1 MTVDAGAVAR
11 LQAAL
16 EELEVEAADGTREG
30 EVVVTLPGE
39 RKLRTVCSL
48 AVGVDAVSVQA
59 FVIRNPDENH
69 ERFYRFLLRRNLRM
83 PGMAY
88 SIDGTGDVYLT
99 GRLPLDAISVASVD
113 RLLGTV
119 LTACDEPFND
129 LLVLG
134 FLTSMQAEWRWR
146 ISRGEST
153 KNLEAFRH
161 LLEGSDERHD
171 MADRTH
177 AAHGHTGAG
186 HGHTH
191 GHAHDRADP
200 GPHDAGSYFDDQAA
214 TWDDDPAKGERAGT
228 VADLICEV
236 AAPGPTTR
244 VLDYGAGTGLLAQ
257 ALAPHVG
264 PITVADPSA
273 GMREVLTQKVD
284 SGALPSGTR
293 VWELDLSTQQPPE
306 ETFDLIVSLLVLH
319 HIPDVAAVLRGFAAL
334 LAPGG
339 RVSLCDLVTEDGSF
353 HDASR
358 GEVHHGFDPD
368 TLTTMLAEV
377 GFGEVDVRS
386 AHTLT
391 KQGRDYPLFLAT
403 ATRLGR

>member
-48 AVGVDAVSVQA
+48 AVGVDSVSVQA

-146 ISRGEST
+146 IARGEST

-161 LLEGSDERHD
+161 LLEGSGERPD
-171 MADRTH
+171 MADH
-177 AAHGHTGAG
+177 AHADHDHSE
-186 HGHTH
+186 
-191 GHAHDRADP
+191 GHAHDHADP
-200 GPHDAGSYFDDQAA
+200 GAHDASSYFDDQAA
-214 TWDDDPAKGERAGT
+214 TWDDDPTKVERART

-264 PITVADPSA
+264 PLTVADPSA
-273 GMREVLTQKVD
+273 GMREMLTQKLD
-284 SGALPSGTR
+284 SGALPTGTR
-293 VWELDLSTQQPPE
+293 VWEIDLSTQLPPE

-319 HIPDVAAVLRGFAAL
+319 HIPDVSAALRGFAAL

-339 RVSLCDLVTEDGSF
+339 RVALCDLMTEDGSF
-353 HDASR
+353 HDAAR

-377 GFGEVDVRS
+377 GFGEVDVRA

-391 KQGRDYPLFLAT
+391 KQGRDYPLFLVT